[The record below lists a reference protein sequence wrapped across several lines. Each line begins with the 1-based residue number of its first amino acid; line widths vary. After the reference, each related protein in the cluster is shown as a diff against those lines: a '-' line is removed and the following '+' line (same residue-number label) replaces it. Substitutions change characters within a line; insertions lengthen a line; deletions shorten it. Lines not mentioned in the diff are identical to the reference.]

1 MTLVRAVDQVQ
12 SGIFVLGFYSVPM
25 KFVYDGKSSSG
36 PSFTNRRFHCWPPL
50 ANRDKAI
57 FVDCGR
63 AISFFYLVPFP
74 V

>member
-1 MTLVRAVDQVQ
+1 MALVGALDQFQ

-25 KFVYDGKSSSG
+25 KFVYDGKSSSE
-36 PSFTNRRFHCWPPL
+36 PSFTNRRFHCWPL
-50 ANRDKAI
+50 ANRNKAI